1 MRGARQCRWRQP
13 SRGYSVSCN
22 VCERGTGG
30 LREER
35 HVMAACLLV
44 EGDASEAPLRGEI
57 EDVGDALLRALGER
71 REGEGRNA
79 CR

>member
-1 MRGARQCRWRQP
+1 
-13 SRGYSVSCN
+13 
-22 VCERGTGG
+22 
-30 LREER
+30 
-35 HVMAACLLV
+35 MAACLLV

-57 EDVGDALLRALGER
+57 EHVGDALLRALGER